1 MKSFLSLILLTCSL
15 QVFAVDADQVVG
27 YWWSPEQKSKVQISK
42 KDDRYFGKIIAVRPA
57 SVDKKDTKNPDKS
70 LQDRKLLGLEILSGF
85 KFDGDDTWKDGK
97 IYDPESGK
105 TYSCKMWF
113 EKDGTLK
120 IRGFVGISLIGRTAE
135 FTKVTGDKPHM
146 RQDNEPDHIHEHP

>member
-1 MKSFLSLILLTCSL
+1 MC
-15 QVFAVDADQVVG
+15 V
-27 YWWSPEQKSKVQISK
+27 SK

-113 EKDGTLK
+113 EKDDVLK
-120 IRGFVGISLIGRTAE
+120 IKS
-135 FTKVTGDKPHM
+135 
-146 RQDNEPDHIHEHP
+146 DNRLAGVY